1 MFGAYLFDQPHILIL
16 AAFFGLLFG
25 FFLRKAH
32 VSRFNVIVGQLLL
45 KDFTVMKV
53 IFTAIIVG
61 GVGVYFMLHKGAIGH
76 LLLSDASLQA
86 AAVGGL
92 VFGVG
97 MAILGYCPGTSIAA
111 LADGSRDVLFG
122 ILGML
127 VAIASFAEMY
137 PWIKAHFILTA
148 PHPATL
154 VTATGLPV
162 WSLFLMLAGG
172 AILFFTLLKKSKIEL
187 MRGTKKTG

>member
-1 MFGAYLFDQPHILIL
+1 MFGAYLFDQPHTLLL
-16 AAFFGLLFG
+16 ATFFGLLFG

-61 GVGVYFMLHKGAIGH
+61 GSGVYFMLYRGAIDH
-76 LLLSDASLQA
+76 LLLSNASLQA
-86 AAVGGL
+86 AALGGL
-92 VFGVG
+92 VFGIG

-127 VAIASFAEMY
+127 VAIASFAEVY
-137 PWIKAHFILTA
+137 PWLKAHFTLTS

-154 VTATGLPV
+154 VTSTGLPA
-162 WSLFLMLAGG
+162 WSLFLMLSGG
-172 AILFFTLLKKSKIEL
+172 AILFFTLLKKGKFEKAFS
-187 MRGTKKTG
+187 

>member
-1 MFGAYLFDQPHILIL
+1 MFGAYLFADLQTLL
-16 AAFFGLLFG
+16 LSAFFGLLFG

-61 GVGVYFMLHKGAIGH
+61 GAGVYFMLFKGAIPH
-76 LLLSDASLQA
+76 LLLSNASLQA
-86 AAVGGL
+86 AAIGGL
-92 VFGVG
+92 VFGSG

-127 VAIASFAEMY
+127 GAIALYAEVY
-137 PWIKAHFILTA
+137 PWLNAHFALLDA
-148 PHPATL
+148 HPATL
-154 VTATGLPV
+154 ATATGIPV
-162 WSLFLMLAGG
+162 WSWLLMLSGG
-172 AILFFTLLKKSKIEL
+172 AILFFSLLKKGRVESVAS
-187 MRGTKKTG
+187 